1 MAHLSVRL
9 PDSVIADLNAL
20 AETQHR
26 SKAEVVRE
34 ALEQYRL
41 HRLLL
46 AKKERLSNASL
57 RVRSSSMLV
66 NEDFAAFESGP
77 NEA

>member
-1 MAHLSVRL
+1 MR
-9 PDSVIADLNAL
+9 DDLNAL

-26 SKAEVVRE
+26 SVAELVRD
-34 ALEQYRL
+34 ALEEYRL
-41 HRLLL
+41 HQLSL
-46 AKKERLSNASL
+46 AKKERLTNASL

-66 NEDFAAFESGP
+66 NEEFAAFESGP